1 MPCHS
6 RSRSGLRCRHGIVL
20 EHRNVRLEWGRL
32 VTFERLMIDA
42 GLTARPA
49 QQSLAEQ
56 VEAHLGGGL
65 PKVVAVQAATGIGK
79 TWALAHPA
87 TVALR
92 NGRRV
97 VWSTHTILLRN
108 QVLLTMRQAL
118 AAAWPDERGRPVLAE
133 RRGRADY
140 VSAVRTRR
148 LRHFVADNKGPAESI
163 ATLDALADWA
173 GTIAEFNSSFGE
185 LPVPA
190 SLVCLTPTSPSVEQ
204 VAYIAQRDAAASA
217 HVVVQTHALTLVEA
231 RFKRLAGDLII
242 FDEADTLPSVAA
254 SSVEVRLPLAD
265 LEALD
270 GTAEVGMSESIARL
284 SSKAGDGDGIV
295 WRDAEMVDDVCAI
308 AAACRMAA
316 RSAAPEIGL
325 ALADTADDLEQFAAV
340 NQLNTGAAL
349 VADRTA
355 GPILAVA
362 SVDPAAWLGSALADR
377 QVVLMSATLGRHEED
392 DLAPFCRGL
401 GFWQVEKVDLSLER
415 FGEMGFR
422 LADRSVPA
430 PFGADGV
437 PDARFYDYA
446 AAMVREAAVSG
457 RTLVLCASY
466 SDADQLASR
475 LGDTAVIQMRGQRLG
490 PLVDRFRQSTGGI
503 LVTPAAWAG
512 LDLPYIVDNVVIVR
526 LPIGRPDELRE
537 AVLTGALRR
546 RGRSDVDARAVLA
559 NQARGDA
566 MRRLG
571 QGIGRGIRADDDRCT
586 VWIADPRFPLPA
598 NLETDL
604 RRRLSQGLAE
614 GWRELAKVIPRRF
627 REGGARS
634 PFGRAIV
641 VAAKLSVEAA

>member
-1 MPCHS
+1 M
-6 RSRSGLRCRHGIVL
+6 
-20 EHRNVRLEWGRL
+20 
-32 VTFERLMIDA
+32 TFERLMTDA
-42 GLTARPA
+42 GLIARPA
-49 QQSLAEQ
+49 QRDLAEQ
-56 VEAHLGGGL
+56 VAAHLGGGL
-65 PKVVAVQAATGIGK
+65 PRVVAVQAATGIGK
-79 TWALAHPA
+79 TWALAYPV
-87 TVALR
+87 TVALNLR
-92 NGRRV
+92 QRV

-118 AAAWPDERGRPVLAE
+118 AAAWPNENDRPVLAE
-133 RRGRADY
+133 RRGRSDY
-140 VSAVRTRR
+140 VSASRTRR
-148 LRHFVADNKGPAESI
+148 LRHIAADNKGPAEMT
-163 ATLDALADWA
+163 ATLDALAGWT
-173 GTIAEFNSSFGE
+173 GTIAEFNASFGE

-190 SLVCLTPTSPSVEQ
+190 SLVCLTPTCPASEQ
-204 VAYIAQRDAAASA
+204 VTYIAQRDAAAAA
-217 HVVVQTHALTLVEA
+217 HIVVQTHALTLVEA

-270 GTAEVGMSESIARL
+270 EAVDGDIAGPVARL
-284 SSKAGDGDGIV
+284 FSKAGDDNRIV
-295 WRDAEMVDDVCAI
+295 WRDAEMANEARAI
-308 AAACRMAA
+308 AAACRAA
-316 RSAAPEIGL
+316 VRSAAPDIGV
-325 ALADTADDLEQFAAV
+325 ALSDTADDLEQFASV
-340 NQLNTGAAL
+340 DQLNTGAAL
-349 VADRTA
+349 VADRIA

-362 SVDPAAWLGSALADR
+362 SVDPAGWLGSALAGR
-377 QVVLMSATLGRHEED
+377 QVVLMSATLGKHEED
-392 DLAPFCRGL
+392 DLGSFCRSL
-401 GFWQVEKVDLSLER
+401 GFWQAEKVDLSLER

-437 PDARFYDYA
+437 PNDRFYDYA
-446 AAMVREAAVSG
+446 AAMIREAAGSG

-466 SDADQLASR
+466 GDAEQLAGR
-475 LGDTAVIQMRGQRLG
+475 LGDTAVIQQRGQRLG
-490 PLVDRFRQSTGGI
+490 PLVEQFRGSTGGI

-526 LPIGRPDELRE
+526 LPMGRPDELRE
-537 AVLTGALRR
+537 AVLTGMLRR

-571 QGIGRGIRADDDRCT
+571 QGIGRGIRADDDGCT

-634 PFGRAIV
+634 AFGRAMVITAKSPAK
-641 VAAKLSVEAA
+641 AA